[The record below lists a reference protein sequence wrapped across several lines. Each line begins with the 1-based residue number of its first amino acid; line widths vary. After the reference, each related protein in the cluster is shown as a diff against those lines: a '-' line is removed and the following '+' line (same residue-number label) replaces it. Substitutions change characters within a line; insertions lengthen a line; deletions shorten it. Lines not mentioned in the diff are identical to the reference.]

1 MTAAQQPLFAPSDPL
16 EVLRQV
22 QLTPRV
28 VEDYR
33 PISQCLE
40 WRLSQHHWQS
50 TGAASFIKN
59 EVPYTIT
66 SSGVLSAQAARV
78 MYANCLEAP
87 PRGKILALE
96 TGAGSG
102 MFARLF
108 LEEFERLC
116 SNSGHDFYSRL
127 VYYVTDGSSESVA
140 QWKRFGMFEG
150 KPAVTGRAQGGDP
163 LLVDTGSEEIRL
175 EGLRAVFA
183 NYCVDSM
190 PATVLRQSEDA
201 AEELHVRTH
210 LVAKPENVKRNFNL
224 SVEELRRM
232 AAATDAKLLEFL
244 DVFEFEATFLPV
256 SRPYPYMDEAL
267 TFGHGWPRVM
277 LNYGAMEYLE
287 RALAGLEDAGIVLIN
302 DYGMTQASESVG
314 LGSIQR
320 FGPTTAMGIN
330 FPLLAHH
337 LSSRGVKVTRPAQDE
352 QLPLHPLLIASRSLP
367 GTETRFQ
374 ETFSWETV
382 REMNAPAEAARKH
395 IEGGRVE
402 QAGRMYEQALRV
414 RPRDWTLMGE
424 IAEFLLRHV
433 GDYEAGRKMA
443 ATALS
448 MNPWYSVWL
457 WNLLGDALYALNKFS
472 EAHEIYLKAEA
483 LSPNDVRTAMNL
495 GYTYWELGSPVQ
507 ALQALARGLADD
519 GSGQFRDRLLDKQAQ
534 ILAGLSQQF
543 GRGQEWLARRA
554 ARMAAG

>member
-1 MTAAQQPLFAPSDPL
+1 MFDAADPL

-22 QLTPRV
+22 ELTPRV
-28 VEDYR
+28 IEEYR
-33 PISQCLE
+33 PVSECLE
-40 WRLSQHHWQS
+40 WRLSQNHWRS
-50 TGAASFIKN
+50 TGAASFIKS

-66 SSGVLSAQAARV
+66 SSGALSAQAARLL
-78 MYANCLEAP
+78 YANCLEAP
-87 PRGKILALE
+87 PRGKILTLE

-102 MFARLF
+102 LFARLF

-127 VYYVTDGSSESVA
+127 VYYVTDGSPESVA
-140 QWKRFGMFEG
+140 QWKRLGIFHG
-150 KPAVTGRAQGGDP
+150 KPAVAGCAQGGDP
-163 LLVDTGSEEIRL
+163 LLVDTGAEEIRL
-175 EGLRAVFA
+175 IGLRAVFA

-190 PATVLRQSEDA
+190 PAVVLRQSDGA

-210 LVAKPENVKRNFNL
+210 LIAKPENVRRNFNL
-224 SVEELRRM
+224 SIEELRRM
-232 AAATDAKLLEFL
+232 AAASDPKLLEFL

-267 TFGHGWPRVM
+267 AFGHGWPRIM
-277 LNYGAMEYLE
+277 LNYGAMEYVE
-287 RALAGLEDAGIVLIN
+287 RVRAGLEDAGLILIN
-302 DYGMTQASESVG
+302 DYGMTQASESTG

-337 LSSRGVKVTRPAQDE
+337 LSSRGAKVTRPAQDE
-352 QLPLHPLLIASRSLP
+352 QLPLHPMLIASRSLP
-367 GTETRFQ
+367 GTEARFQ
-374 ETFSWETV
+374 ETFSWEAL

-395 IEGGRVE
+395 IEGGRIE
-402 QAGRMYEQALRV
+402 QAGRMYEQALRA

-443 ATALS
+443 STALS

-457 WNLLGDALYALNKFS
+457 WNLLGDALYALNRFS
-472 EAHEIYLKAEA
+472 EAHEIYLKAQA
-483 LSPNDVRTAMNL
+483 LSPNDVRTSMNL
-495 GYTYWELGSPVQ
+495 GYTYWELGSPVE

-519 GSGQFRDRLLDKQAQ
+519 GPGQFRDRLLDKQAQ
-534 ILAGLSQQF
+534 ILAGLNQQF

-554 ARMAAG
+554 ARMSAG